1 MKVQAQHLRALT
13 TLFSG
18 ASPVRKIAAG
28 VLLLGALAG
37 AIWPDAGDSHRADGQ
52 IEGVVVGVA
61 DGDTITV
68 LDDSRQ
74 QHKVR
79 FAFIDAPEKAQPFG
93 TKAKQEL
100 SDKLYRR
107 QVRVEVLE
115 QDRYGRNVGRIWL
128 GDEDVNLG
136 QLRAGYA
143 WHYRQYARKGQ
154 SAQEFSRYEQAQQ
167 AAQQQRQGL
176 WQDATPVPPWDFRR
190 QHRAG

>member
-37 AIWPDAGDSHRADGQ
+37 AIWPGSTSRADAGE

-79 FAFIDAPEKAQPFG
+79 FAFIDAPEKVQPFG
-93 TKAKQEL
+93 TRAKQVL
-100 SDKLYRR
+100 SDKLYRQ

-143 WHYRQYARKGQ
+143 WHYQQYARKGQ
-154 SAQEFSRYEQAQQ
+154 SAQEFSRYEQAEQ
-167 AAQQQRQGL
+167 AARQQRLGL
-176 WQDATPVPPWDFRR
+176 WHDTDPVPPWDFRR
-190 QHRAG
+190 QQRAQ

>member
-37 AIWPDAGDSHRADGQ
+37 AIWPGSTSRADAGQ

-61 DGDTITV
+61 DGETITV
-68 LDDSRQ
+68 LDDRRQ

-93 TKAKQEL
+93 TKAKQVL
-100 SDKLYRR
+100 SDKLYRQ

-143 WHYRQYARKGQ
+143 WHYQQYARKGQ
-154 SAQEFSRYEQAQQ
+154 SAQEFSRYEQAEQV
-167 AAQQQRQGL
+167 ARQQRLGL
-176 WQDATPVPPWDFRR
+176 WHDTDPVPPWDFRR
-190 QHRAG
+190 QQRAQ

>member
-37 AIWPDAGDSHRADGQ
+37 AIWPGSTSRADAGQ

-93 TKAKQEL
+93 TRAKQVL
-100 SDKLYRR
+100 SDKLYRQ

-143 WHYRQYARKGQ
+143 WHYQQYARKGQ
-154 SAQEFSRYEQAQQ
+154 SAQEFSRYEQAEQ
-167 AAQQQRQGL
+167 AARQQRLGL
-176 WQDATPVPPWDFRR
+176 WRDTDPVPPWDFRR
-190 QHRAG
+190 QQRAQ